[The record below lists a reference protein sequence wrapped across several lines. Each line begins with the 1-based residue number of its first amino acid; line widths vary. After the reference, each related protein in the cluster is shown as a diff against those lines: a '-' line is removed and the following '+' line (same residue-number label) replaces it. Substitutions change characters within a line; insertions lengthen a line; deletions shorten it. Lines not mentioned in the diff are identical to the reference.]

1 MTDSNTSVSKRHAIK
16 TKREFFQ
23 LDSKKPLIGRF
34 IGSVPGKFGD
44 LMIFNNLNNDEQ
56 TTIPKYTALQDVPFE
71 EGMIYEINYL
81 GKEKTKQDVDFHNF
95 TVYMIED

>member
-1 MTDSNTSVSKRHAIK
+1 MTDSKKRHAIK

-23 LDSKKPLIGRF
+23 LDSKKPLNGRF
-34 IGSVPGKFGD
+34 IGCVPGKFGD
-44 LMIFNNLNNDEQ
+44 LMIFNNLENDEQ

-81 GKEKTKQDVDFHNF
+81 GKEKNKEGVEFHNF